1 MSKLWEMVTNRK
13 PGGLQFLGSQR
24 VRHDLVTEQIQ
35 RVKKGTLRVSQRGQ
49 SSLRQAVIYMII
61 IKRQTLELKSHSME
75 SKLTLPN
82 YMNLVEK

>member
-1 MSKLWEMVTNRK
+1 M
-13 PGGLQFLGSQR
+13 GSQR

-49 SSLRQAVIYMII
+49 SSLRQAVIYVII
-61 IKRQTLELKSHSME
+61 ITKRQTLELKSYSME

-82 YMNLVEK
+82 YKNLVEK